1 MGLVKIVEQIL
12 ASRQDLTRQD
22 VITLIERK
30 QAGAK
35 AFFTTEAAAR
45 IVAAELG
52 VPVESPSLRFE
63 VLIQDLVS
71 GLNDVTLTGRV
82 VTRHPPK
89 KYTRRNGTEG
99 RFIRLLFSDR
109 SGALPVLVWDDKVAT
124 LENVKPGQSVRISHG
139 YVREGLNG
147 KVELHVGRRGR
158 IALVHQENDK

>member
-1 MGLVKIVEQIL
+1 MDLEKIVEQIL
-12 ASRQDLTRQD
+12 SSRQDLTRQD

-30 QAGAK
+30 QAGVK

-52 VPVESPSLRFE
+52 VEVGRTPLRFE

-89 KYTRRNGTEG
+89 TFTRRNGTG
-99 RFIRLLFSDR
+99 GLFVRLLLEDR
-109 SGALPVLVWDDKVAT
+109 SGTVQVLVWDDTVA
-124 LENVKPGQSVRISHG
+124 LVENVKRGHIIRVSHG
-139 YVREGLNG
+139 YVREGLDG
-147 KVELHVGRRGR
+147 KPELHVGRRGR
-158 IALVHQENDK
+158 VDLVHQEDDK